1 MSNPLLSLGLRRKD
15 EVPPEEP
22 EEPQDQPRTS
32 KGGLQLNNRGIP
44 ARKRKL
50 NSLIYGTDDM
60 VSIPIKSP
68 KKRGPKTPS
77 KISQDVSKVVDPIE
91 TIENFEIPD
100 DVSEISEKIPSQP
113 ASPVKSPTKSPVK
126 SAVKR
131 RLLTASNAVV
141 KTAAV
146 KKLNLNKTPKS
157 TKKANKVAVQD
168 LEPVTPNV
176 KSEIFDPELSSP
188 EKKSAQKLGVALR
201 NLLKLPKG
209 HKWVCYEF
217 FYSNLDQVLFEGEND
232 FMVCLKES
240 FPQLKTRRLTR
251 VEWCKVRRLMGKPR
265 RCSSAFFAEERAEL
279 ARKRQKIRMLQQ
291 RKQLMDYSTFKDLP
305 ESMPLLLT
313 IGARVTARLR
323 KPQDG
328 LFMGTVDAYDTSN
341 NTYRIRFDR
350 EALGTLSVPDEDVV
364 SAGELETLPLST
376 FTVPKPRPTR
386 PVEPDSPKM
395 GSMSS
400 SVQMM
405 TSFSPQVQ
413 ANDPLLSG
421 RSPMGKYLPIEGN
434 VGGYPIKFLEQIVRL
449 SKCLKKKRELIGSLR
464 DLNAQGEKKKSH
476 GVQINE
482 DFQRRYASNVL
493 ELSQVNRDLN
503 EHLKNIQEFT
513 QEFAPEVGPTISLPN
528 IIREGCQEDAYDMVN
543 KNNTTEE
550 KECVD
555 SPKVLSLVS
564 SLTSLMCILHRLAD
578 GERNAYEV
586 QALKDSLL
594 EIKQN
599 LSPKN
604 LSKFENDVEVH
615 MQHIQTGLSQMGN
628 LKVFMKTPT
637 AVQTT
642 LQQTSSSKIKVVP
655 TVRLKSEKPD
665 PIITTDR

>member
-1 MSNPLLSLGLRRKD
+1 MGKLGRQKYGGQGVNMSSKNPLSFLGLRRAGEESE
-15 EVPPEEP
+15 EVEVKVETNNASPKM
-22 EEPQDQPRTS
+22 S
-32 KGGLQLNNRGIP
+32 KGGLQLNKRGIP

-50 NSLIYGTDDM
+50 NSLIYGTDDL

-77 KISQDVSKVVDPIE
+77 KVDVENDVEDEDIE
-91 TIENFEIPD
+91 
-100 DVSEISEKIPSQP
+100 SAP
-113 ASPVKSPTKSPVK
+113 ASPVKI
-126 SAVKR
+126 
-131 RLLTASNAVV
+131 
-141 KTAAV
+141 V
-146 KKLNLNKTPKS
+146 KKKASVKKTPKS
-157 TKKANKVAVQD
+157 SAKKASAIASALASSTNNT
-168 LEPVTPNV
+168 TPNV
-176 KSEIFDPELSSP
+176 KSETYDPELSSP
-188 EKKSAQKLGVALR
+188 EKQSAQKLGVALR

-240 FPQLKTRRLTR
+240 FPQLKTRRLSK

-265 RCSSAFFAEERAEL
+265 RCSSALFAEERQEL
-279 ARKRQKIRMLQQ
+279 ARKRQKIPMLQQ
-291 RKQLMDYSTFKDLP
+291 RKQLMDYSSFKDLP
-305 ESMPLLLT
+305 EQIPLLLT
-313 IGARVTARLR
+313 IGARVTARVR
-323 KPQDG
+323 DPQDG
-328 LFMGTVDAYDTSN
+328 LFMGTVDGFDTSN

-350 EALGTLSVPDEDVV
+350 ENLGTLSIADEDVV
-364 SAGELETLPLST
+364 SVGDLDTLSLST
-376 FTVPKPRPTR
+376 FTVPKPRPAR
-386 PVEPDSPKM
+386 PAIEDSPKI
-395 GSMSS
+395 GTSS
-400 SVQMM
+400 ALAMLN
-405 TSFSPQVQ
+405 SFSPQVQ

-421 RSPMGKYLPIEGN
+421 RSPRGKVLHVDGH

-449 SKCLKKKRELIGSLR
+449 SKCLKKKRELIGCLR
-464 DLNAQGEKKKSH
+464 TLNGQVEKKKSH
-476 GVQINE
+476 GDQINE

-555 SPKVLSLVS
+555 SPKFLSLVS

-594 EIKQN
+594 EIKQSLN
-599 LSPKN
+599 PKN

-615 MQHIQTGLSQMGN
+615 MQHIQTVLSQMGN

-637 AVQTT
+637 SVQ
-642 LQQTSSSKIKVVP
+642 QQNQTNKIKVVP
-655 TVRLKSEKPD
+655 TIKLKSEKAETS
-665 PIITTDR
+665 IGSSDR